1 MQHKWFKRK
10 ASIVLEGE
18 KTKKIEPD
26 VILILNASAT
36 VVLNSHGICAK
47 QFFVK

>member
-18 KTKKIEPD
+18 KTKKTEPD
-26 VILILNASAT
+26 VILILNASLWFEIHMVFT
-36 VVLNSHGICAK
+36 QNN
-47 QFFVK
+47 F

>member
-18 KTKKIEPD
+18 KTKKTEPD

-36 VVLNSHGICAK
+36 VVLNSHGIYAE
-47 QFFVK
+47 QFLIK